1 MADPDPDDDIVAD
14 AEAILPIPARSRE
27 PIDLIAKIKAE
38 GMRLDLYVHMH
49 LQDFSRSEI
58 QKAIEADG
66 ILVNGKPS
74 KPSYKVRKNDRLHIA
89 MPAPEHDLP
98 VPEDIPLDILYQ
110 DEFLAV
116 INKPSDMVVH
126 PAKGNW
132 SGTLV
137 NALQFHFREH
147 LSRENGAF
155 RAGIVHRLDK
165 DTSGVILIAKDD
177 QTHRE
182 CSNQFE
188 TRKVFK
194 EYVALTAGEPDRD
207 TDYIEAR
214 IKHHPHDR
222 EKMIVTHDP
231 ADLEAKDALSY
242 YEVLERFR
250 GFALVRIQP
259 RTGRT
264 HQIRVHLASVGCP
277 VVADRLYGGRER
289 FTLADLVPDLPRGE
303 DEILIAR
310 QALHA
315 FRLRFRHPRKGEWL
329 EVEAPLPP
337 DIRRALEALRVHRP
351 WRT

>member
-1 MADPDPDDDIVAD
+1 MAEPDLEDLAEDAD
-14 AEAILPIPARSRE
+14 LALPIAPRSRE
-27 PIDLIAKIKAE
+27 PLDMVVRVKAE

-49 LQDFSRSEI
+49 IQDYSRSDV
-58 QKAIEADG
+58 QKAVESGG

-74 KPSYKVRKNDRLHIA
+74 KPSYKVRNLDKLHVA
-89 MPAPEHDLP
+89 MPAPVHDLP

-116 INKPSDMVVH
+116 VNKPSDMVVH

-137 NALQFHFREH
+137 NALQFHFRDH

-194 EYVALTAGEPDRD
+194 EYVCLSVGEPGRD

-214 IKHHPHDR
+214 IKHHPRDR
-222 EKMIVTHDP
+222 EKMIITQDATDP
-231 ADLEAKDALSY
+231 DAKDALSY

-250 GFALVRIQP
+250 GYTLIRIQP

-264 HQIRVHLASVGCP
+264 HQIRVHLGSIGCP
-277 VVADRLYGGRER
+277 VVADRLYGGRDR
-289 FTLADLVPDLPRGE
+289 LTLAELVPGLPPGE
-303 DEILIAR
+303 DEVLIGR

-315 FRLRFRHPRKGEWL
+315 FRLRFRHPRKGGWM
-329 EVEAPLPP
+329 EVEAPLAP
-337 DIRRALEALRVHRP
+337 DIRRALEALRTHRP